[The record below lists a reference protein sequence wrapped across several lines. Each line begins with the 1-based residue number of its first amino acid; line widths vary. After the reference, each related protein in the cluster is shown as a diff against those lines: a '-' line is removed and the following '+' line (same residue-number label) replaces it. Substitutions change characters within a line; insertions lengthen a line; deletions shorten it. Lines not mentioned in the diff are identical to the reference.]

1 MTQIMP
7 KQQIYDEF
15 DIIYDEDNMSQEN
28 DNDLQLMNNLST
40 NITNLIIKF
49 TISFENINNN
59 DILYDIFKKYFQN
72 LPPTLE
78 NLIIDLHVVPYQY
91 RIYPEQIN
99 KDKLY
104 NCIKIPFNCDV
115 NIRNI
120 TVSYPY

>member
-1 MTQIMP
+1 MTQIMQ

-104 NCIKIPFNCDV
+104 NCIKIPFNCVV